1 MIVMLISVI
10 LLIGLDQLTKYL
22 TVLNIPERTYIPILD
37 NIFGLTYVKN
47 NGAAFGMLK
56 EQIWLFIIFTTV
68 ILIGIFYFYT
78 KIPKERKYYPIRFTM
93 ILFIAGAIGNF
104 VDRIRLRYVVDMLYF
119 KLIDFPVFNM
129 ADCYVVV
136 GAILLIALMIF
147 KYKDED
153 FAFMKRSTK

>member
-1 MIVMLISVI
+1 MIVMSISVL
-10 LLIGLDQLTKYL
+10 LLIALDQLTKYL
-22 TVLNIPERTYIPILD
+22 TVVNISEGTYIPILND
-37 NIFGLTYVKN
+37 IFGLTYVKN
-47 NGAAFGMLK
+47 PGAAFGMLQ
-56 EQIWLFIIFTTV
+56 EQIWLFIIFTTI
-68 ILIGIFYFYT
+68 ILIGIFYFYN
-78 KIPKERKYYPIRFTM
+78 KIPKSKKYYPIRFTM

-104 VDRIRLRYVVDMLYF
+104 ADRIRLKYVVDMLYF

-153 FAFMKRSTK
+153 FAFMKRSNK

>member
-10 LLIGLDQLTKYL
+10 LLISLDQFTKYL
-22 TVLNIPERTYIPILD
+22 TVLNIPERTYIPILND
-37 NIFGLTYVKN
+37 VFGLTYVKN
-47 NGAAFGMLK
+47 NGAAFGMLQ
-56 EQIWLFIIFTTV
+56 EQIWLFIIFTTI
-68 ILIGIFYFYT
+68 ILIGIFYFYA
-78 KIPKERKYYPIRFTM
+78 KIPKEKRYYPIRFTM